1 MLSFAFSTLTT
12 LLLVVDAPAA
22 VPLFLSMTEA
32 DSVEHRQRTA
42 FRAALAAGIV
52 LASFGALGGI
62 VFRVLGI
69 SLGAFRIAG
78 GVLLFLLAVDML
90 RAQRSRQ
97 RTSPEEEADGVDRPD
112 ISIFPMAIPML
123 AGPGATSTV
132 MVLVS
137 RAERPWQY
145 VAVFVAIGLTALTA
159 YGFLRSA
166 VRVERRLG
174 RTGMN
179 VLQRVMG
186 LILAATA
193 VQFVVEG
200 VSDVLPTIVG
210 GLAGSSVGLGQRA
223 DGGDQD
229 LGLEGLGDPGLGAGL
244 LRSLHQR
251 GDALGGEHQD
261 GQRRVRAVGLDLL
274 DHLDAVQVGHVDVAH
289 HRADPGNPGD
299 LVDPVD
305 PVDGLDHLEPRLPE
319 GGAHLL
325 PHRRGIIH
333 HQYLRLHHAVGSS
346 SLSGRALRLET
357 GRPRKTP
364 QNSQSS

>member
-1 MLSFAFSTLTT
+1 MRVLSFAFSTLTT

-32 DSVEHRQRTA
+32 DSVEHRRRTA
-42 FRAALAAGIV
+42 SRAALAAGIV

-78 GVLLFLLAVDML
+78 GILLFLLAIDML

-145 VAVFVAIGLTALTA
+145 VVVFAAIGLTALTA

-166 VRVERRLG
+166 VRVERGLG

-200 VSDVLPTIVG
+200 ASDVLPTIVG
-210 GLAGSSVGLGQRA
+210 GLAGAQ
-223 DGGDQD
+223 
-229 LGLEGLGDPGLGAGL
+229 
-244 LRSLHQR
+244 
-251 GDALGGEHQD
+251 
-261 GQRRVRAVGLDLL
+261 
-274 DHLDAVQVGHVDVAH
+274 
-289 HRADPGNPGD
+289 
-299 LVDPVD
+299 
-305 PVDGLDHLEPRLPE
+305 
-319 GGAHLL
+319 
-325 PHRRGIIH
+325 
-333 HQYLRLHHAVGSS
+333 
-346 SLSGRALRLET
+346 
-357 GRPRKTP
+357 
-364 QNSQSS
+364 

>member
-1 MLSFAFSTLTT
+1 VRVLSFAFSTLTT

-32 DSVEHRQRTA
+32 DSVEHRRRTA
-42 FRAALAAGIV
+42 SRAALAAGIV

-78 GVLLFLLAVDML
+78 GILLFLLAIDML

-145 VAVFVAIGLTALTA
+145 VVVFAAIGLTALTA

-166 VRVERRLG
+166 VRVERGLG

-200 VSDVLPTIVG
+200 ASDVLPTIVG
-210 GLAGSSVGLGQRA
+210 GLAGAQ
-223 DGGDQD
+223 
-229 LGLEGLGDPGLGAGL
+229 
-244 LRSLHQR
+244 
-251 GDALGGEHQD
+251 
-261 GQRRVRAVGLDLL
+261 
-274 DHLDAVQVGHVDVAH
+274 
-289 HRADPGNPGD
+289 
-299 LVDPVD
+299 
-305 PVDGLDHLEPRLPE
+305 
-319 GGAHLL
+319 
-325 PHRRGIIH
+325 
-333 HQYLRLHHAVGSS
+333 
-346 SLSGRALRLET
+346 
-357 GRPRKTP
+357 
-364 QNSQSS
+364 